1 MLYRKIKTDNDR
13 RVLQQDLYNVETWAT
28 KWLMTFNVDK
38 CVIVQISLKPQCE
51 TSYILYNSKLKQV
64 TDAKYLGVI
73 IDSKLSFNK
82 HVDMICK
89 KANSTLAFLRRN
101 LYHCQRNVKVNA
113 YQTYVKPIL
122 EYAVTAWAPYT
133 QRNINKIESIQ

>member
-1 MLYRKIKTDNDR
+1 MCSR
-13 RVLQQDLYNVETWAT
+13 

-64 TDAKYLGVI
+64 IDAKNLGVI

-89 KANSTLAFLRRN
+89 KANST
-101 LYHCQRNVKVNA
+101 
-113 YQTYVKPIL
+113 
-122 EYAVTAWAPYT
+122 
-133 QRNINKIESIQ
+133 